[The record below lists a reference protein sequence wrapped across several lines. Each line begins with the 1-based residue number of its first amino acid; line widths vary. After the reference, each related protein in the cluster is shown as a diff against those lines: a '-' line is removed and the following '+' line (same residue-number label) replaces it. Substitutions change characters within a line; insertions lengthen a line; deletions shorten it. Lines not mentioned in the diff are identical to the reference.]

1 MTSIYTLSLASR
13 KERVKAVFLTNA
25 THQIHT
31 PVNAIVGM
39 DEMILRGNQDKKL
52 EFYVNVD
59 KNFPRIHSDYR

>member
-1 MTSIYTLSLASR
+1 M
-13 KERVKAVFLTNA
+13 TNA